1 VSLGQICIGTAGWS
15 IPRAHAD
22 QAPGE
27 GAHLH
32 RYAGQ
37 LPCAE
42 INSSFYRPHKQG
54 TYAKWAA
61 AVPEQFRFAV
71 KMPRALTHE
80 GALAPDRETL
90 QRFLDETSA
99 LGEKR
104 GPVLLQLP
112 PKGALDV
119 SRATQFLALFRE
131 LYVGPA
137 VMEPRHAS
145 WFTEDAELL
154 QQKFGISRVAADPMR
169 VPEAMTPAGD
179 PSLVYYRLHGSP
191 RTYYSSYD
199 EDFLA
204 KTAQDLRTVTQR
216 GGQAWCIFDNTA
228 SGAALGN
235 ALRLRDLLRTT

>member
-1 VSLGQICIGTAGWS
+1 VSLGRISIGTAGWS
-15 IPRAHAD
+15 IPRAIAD
-22 QAPGE
+22 EAPGE

-42 INSSFYRPHKQG
+42 INSSFYRSHKQA

-61 AVPEQFRFAV
+61 AVPEDFRFAV

-90 QRFLDETSA
+90 QRFLDETDA
-99 LGEKR
+99 LGVKR

-112 PKGALDV
+112 PKGALDIP
-119 SRATQFLALFRE
+119 RASDFLAMFRTLFA
-131 LYVGPA
+131 GQA
-137 VMEPRHAS
+137 VVEPRHAS
-145 WFTEDAELL
+145 WFTKEAEALL
-154 QQKFGISRVAADPMR
+154 LEFAISRVAADPMR
-169 VPEAMTPAGD
+169 VPEAMTPAGAT
-179 PSLVYYRLHGSP
+179 SLIYYRLHGSP

-199 EDFLA
+199 EAYLVNMARLLA
-204 KTAQDLRTVTQR
+204 TGAAR
-216 GGQAWCIFDNTA
+216 GAQAWCIFDNTA

-235 ALRLRDLLRTT
+235 ALQLRDLVFAA